1 MGDESDIVKWSLADG
16 VGTLVLN
23 RPARRNALSRGLM
36 DAMAERL
43 AAAKADPEV
52 RVVVITGAGERAF
65 CAGGDLA
72 GGMTARAAS
81 AGGRP
86 ADGRT
91 VRRDGAEPQASDGAE
106 RRPKGAPTST
116 REWNRGGGGFPAQ
129 IAEKGRYAEL
139 LRDLGALGKPVV
151 AALNGDAM
159 GGGVGLLLACDLAV
173 AADDVRV
180 GLPEIRVGL
189 WPMMV
194 TALLVRHVGR
204 KVALELMM
212 LGEKLPAARAREL
225 GLLNRVVPRDAFEA
239 EVAKV
244 AGALAAKSPATLKLG
259 RDAFYQTEDLA
270 LDAALDSLRD
280 RLVLNTLLEDAAEGV
295 MAFIQK
301 RDPDW
306 KGR

>member
-1 MGDESDIVKWSLADG
+1 MGDQADVVKWSVAQG
-16 VGTLVLN
+16 VATLTLN
-23 RPARRNALSRGLM
+23 RPARRNALSGELM

-43 AAAKADPEV
+43 GAARDDADV
-52 RVVVITGAGERAF
+52 RVVVITGAGDRAF

-72 GGMTARAAS
+72 GGMAA
-81 AGGRP
+81 
-86 ADGRT
+86 
-91 VRRDGAEPQASDGAE
+91 
-106 RRPKGAPTST
+106 
-116 REWNRGGGGFPAQ
+116 GGGGFPSQ
-129 IAEKGRYAEL
+129 IAEKGRYADL
-139 LRDLGALGKPVV
+139 LREVRAFGKPVV
-151 AALNGDAM
+151 ARLGGDAM

-204 KVALELMM
+204 KVALEMMM
-212 LGEKLPAARAREL
+212 LGEKLPAQRAQAL
-225 GLLNRVVPRDAFEA
+225 GLLNRVVPREHLDE

-244 AGALAAKSPATLKLG
+244 AGALASRSPAVLKLG
-259 RDAFYQTEDLA
+259 RDAFYQTEDMVFDSA
-270 LDAALDSLRD
+270 LDALRD

-295 MAFIQK
+295 MAFIEK
-301 RDPDW
+301 RDPEW